1 MINFNDLK
9 KPFPVSSLK
18 WRVGNK
24 NREGNKANML
34 VYVDARMVQD
44 RLDEVV
50 GAGNWQFETRS
61 MNSVNRQGNTFTI
74 IGRLGIKI
82 NDEWIWKEDGA
93 ENSDIE
99 AAKGGISDAF
109 KRAAVQWGIGR
120 YLYNA
125 SDYSTWAEVKSNDFN
140 IYQDNKRLLD
150 TVAWRLTL
158 RAYDETN
165 SMEDFFSTLRNS
177 KQAEFIA
184 KINEEMFGD
193 KYKAQAVELIMKLGD

>member
-18 WRVGNK
+18 WRIGNK
-24 NREGNKANML
+24 NREGSKANML

-184 KINEEMFGD
+184 KLNEEMFGD
-193 KYKAQAVELIMKLGD
+193 KYKAQTEELIMRLGE

>member
-18 WRVGNK
+18 WRIGNK
-24 NREGNKANML
+24 NREGSKANML

-150 TVAWRLTL
+150 TVAWKLTL

-165 SMEDFFSTLRNS
+165 SMGDFFSTLRNS

-184 KINEEMFGD
+184 KLNEEMFGD
-193 KYKAQAVELIMKLGD
+193 KYKAQAEELIMKLGE

>member
-18 WRVGNK
+18 WRIGNK
-24 NREGNKANML
+24 NREGTKANML

-184 KINEEMFGD
+184 KLNEEMFGD